1 MPTLPIRRMI
11 LYKHGVGYFERRGE
25 LAGSELRLS
34 FPRAAM
40 DDVLK
45 SLVAL
50 DLGEGQV
57 HGVDFETPEDRAA
70 QISRGSIHLSDN
82 RSLLDLLRDLRG
94 RRVRLH
100 MGDDRPDP
108 KKGFGLNAGRRPD
121 PAEPA
126 PPAEPATPSNAQ
138 IEGLVIGVDVEDEE
152 QLRFP
157 IVSVYQPEGRQVRA
171 VPVREIKRLE
181 VLDDRSAEDLTYFLR
196 AAQSEEDR
204 RAATLRLSEGAHNL
218 LVGYI
223 APAPAW
229 RVSYRM
235 LAEPRT
241 ENSEPLAPSA
251 TEVLGSQ
258 FSVLLQGW
266 GLFDNQLDE
275 DLENVAL
282 TLVAG
287 MPVSFRYRL
296 YEPRTP
302 ERPLVADEERTV
314 AAPVEFSG
322 MAAPP
327 PAMAMPAP
335 QAMKRSRMAADMP
348 MAMAAAPE
356 VSIAAAESSNVPVSV
371 GEERGALFQYRVAH
385 PVSVARGQSA
395 MVPIVGQR
403 LQGRKELLYNGA
415 KLPKHPVASL
425 RLRNETGLTLERGP
439 VTVLEDGDYA
449 GEAVLPFTRA
459 GGELIVPYAVELGI
473 SITEEHGGER
483 QTSGLRVRDDYLVVQ
498 EWDIQITTY
507 RIHNTLGAPA
517 DVTVEQAIAPNYAV
531 ADTPAPLEQAQGL
544 ARWPVSCAPNA
555 ETVFVVRQRAETSRW
570 EQLRGMAGQQLH
582 EYLKQRYLDEKTYKA
597 LAEVLATYEQI
608 AAHQRRQAEIE
619 RERQAAYKQQQ
630 QIQGSLAPLGREGD
644 EGALRTRYVA
654 TLGALED
661 RLGGLAA
668 EETRLNGEIARL
680 EREAQQKLA
689 KLSGK
694 GA

>member
-11 LYKHGVGYFERRGE
+11 LYKHGVGYFERRGAVE
-25 LAGSELRLS
+25 GAELRLS

-50 DLGEGQV
+50 DLGDGQV

-70 QISRGSIHLSDN
+70 QIARGSIHLSDN

-100 MGDDRPDP
+100 IGEEPPDT
-108 KKGFGLNAGRRPD
+108 KKGFGLNAARRSPS
-121 PAEPA
+121 EPA
-126 PPAEPATPSNAQ
+126 PEATPVPSPPPRTQ
-138 IEGLVIGVDVEDEE
+138 IEGLVIGVDVEDDE
-152 QLRFP
+152 QLRHP
-157 IVSVYQPEGRQVRA
+157 LVSVYQPEQRQVRA
-171 VPVREIKRLE
+171 VPVRDVRRLE
-181 VLDDRSAEDLTYFLR
+181 VLDDRSAEDLSYFLR

-204 RAATLRLSEGAHNL
+204 RAATLRLSAGAHDL

-229 RVSYRM
+229 RVSYRL

-241 ENSEPLAPSA
+241 ENQEPTTQSNA
-251 TEVLGSQ
+251 EVLGSQ

-275 DLENVAL
+275 DLEDVTL

-296 YEPRTP
+296 YEPHTP

-314 AAPVEFSG
+314 TAPIEFAAAAPPAPAA
-322 MAAPP
+322 MAAP
-327 PAMAMPAP
+327 M
-335 QAMKRSRMAADMP
+335 AMKRGRPMALGAAAEMAADS
-348 MAMAAAPE
+348 AMSIEAAA
-356 VSIAAAESSNVPVSV
+356 SSTMPVSV

-403 LQGRKELLYNGA
+403 LGGRKELLYNGA

-439 VTVLEDGDYA
+439 VTVIEEGDYA

-473 SITEEHGGER
+473 SISEEHGGER
-483 QTSGLRVRDDYLVVQ
+483 QTSGLRVRDEYLIVQ
-498 EWDIQITTY
+498 EWDIQIVRY
-507 RIHNTLGAPA
+507 RIHSTLSAPSE
-517 DVTVEQAIAPNYAV
+517 VTIEQPVIANYALV
-531 ADTPAPLEQAQGL
+531 DTPAPLEQAQGM
-544 ARWPVSCAPNA
+544 ARWLVACPPGA
-555 ETVFVVRQRAETSRW
+555 ETTFTVRQRSETSRW
-570 EQLRGMAGQQLH
+570 EQLRGISGQQLR
-582 EYLKQRYLDEKTYKA
+582 EYLQGRYLDEPTYQG

-608 AAHQRRQAEIE
+608 DAHRRRLEEIE
-619 RERQAAYKQQQ
+619 RERKAAYKQQQ

-654 TLGALED
+654 TLGSLED
-661 RLGGLAA
+661 RLAA
-668 EETRLNGEIARL
+668 LGSEEQRLNAEITRLEAAAKRRLAELTAR
-680 EREAQQKLA
+680 
-689 KLSGK
+689 
-694 GA
+694 